1 MKSKT
6 ALKLLLFA
14 LAGAVCSCTAP
25 QTQEET
31 IQVDGETSLRAE
43 AAGGTFTVSYTATVT
58 GIFHRSDSGW
68 LTVSPAD
75 GTGTMTLTVES
86 NTEGSERQGN
96 AFIEGGNASVQIS
109 VTQSAAPEHT
119 INLEVKKISRTGATL
134 SVVPDEGSLSY
145 ICACIPAEE
154 YEKLGSEQDEADA
167 VAGSASRQQGSGSKS
182 LRFDGLSAGTRY
194 TFAAFGT
201 SPEGE
206 RSTAVFSITAET
218 AQEFAAEFIISDIKS
233 RSVMVEVIPD
243 DDRALYWWDI
253 AESDATDGELK
264 AMIEELAQVYVS
276 FGAAPDIKTAIIQN
290 LALRGAS
297 KNKYED
303 IYAGT
308 EFTAFALVFDEEGN
322 YDGAPVRSEPFR
334 TLDPVT
340 ADVSIS
346 LHYGEYFDGDEVSLY
361 FPQFSDAAGQV
372 LLPVSVTTE
381 GEVESYWYSIFSGDL
396 TDSAQYSDNLVIS
409 NLLARGKTEPK
420 SIFRLSYD
428 KQVTI
433 FAAARDAEG
442 NYGPI
447 VRETFSLAKGGES
460 PAENLSN
467 YL

>member
-1 MKSKT
+1 MKSRT
-6 ALKLLLFA
+6 ALKLLLSA
-14 LAGAVCSCTAP
+14 LAAAVCSCTGP
-25 QTQEET
+25 QTHEET

-43 AAGGTFTVSYTATVT
+43 AAGGTFTVSYTTSIT
-58 GIFHRSDSGW
+58 DITHRSGSDW
-68 LTVSPAD
+68 ITVSPAD
-75 GTGTMTLTVES
+75 GTGVMTLTVES

-96 AFIEGGNASVQIS
+96 AFIEGGNASVQVS
-109 VTQSAAPEHT
+109 VTQGAAPEYT
-119 INLEVKKISRTGATL
+119 LKLEVTKISRSGATL
-134 SVVPDEGSLSY
+134 SIVPDEESLSY
-145 ICACIPAEE
+145 VCACIPADE
-154 YEKLGSEQDEADA
+154 YDKLASEQAAAEAILGS
-167 VAGSASRQQGSGSKS
+167 GSRKEGSGSKA
-182 LRFDGLSAGTRY
+182 LTFGGLSAGTRY

-201 SPEGE
+201 SKEDE
-206 RSTAVFSITAET
+206 RNTAVFSVTAET
-218 AQEFAAEFIISDIKS
+218 SPEFTAEFIISDIES
-233 RSVMVEVIPD
+233 RSVMVEVIPGD
-243 DDRALYWWDI
+243 DKTPYWWDI
-253 AESDATDGELK
+253 AESDATDDELK
-264 AMIEELAQVYVS
+264 AMIEELAQVYVA

-290 LALRGAS
+290 LAIRGSS
-297 KNKYED
+297 KNRYED

-334 TLDPVT
+334 TLDPIT

-396 TDSAQYSDNLVIS
+396 TDSGEYSDNLVIS
-409 NLLARGKTEPK
+409 NLLVRGKTGPE
-420 SIFRLSYD
+420 SIFRLTYD
-428 KQVTI
+428 TQVTI
-433 FAAARDAEG
+433 LAAARDAEG